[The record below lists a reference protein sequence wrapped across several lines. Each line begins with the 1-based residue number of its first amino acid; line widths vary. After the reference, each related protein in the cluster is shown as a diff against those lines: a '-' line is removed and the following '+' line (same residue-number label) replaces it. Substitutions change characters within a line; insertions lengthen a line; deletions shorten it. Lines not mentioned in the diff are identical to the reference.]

1 MDKATATLLENI
13 QKRSGKTL
21 DELTALVRNSGV
33 TKHGQAVAMLK
44 ETLGMGHGDA
54 NMVAHLTFSPERIY
68 GTAGGPADSAST
80 GSAGEGSA
88 PASVDAELDRIYTG
102 PKAVLR
108 PIHERVMKEIAKFG
122 AFELA
127 PKKTYIS
134 LRRRKQFAT
143 AGPATNTR
151 LEVGLNMKGVK
162 GTSRLEALP
171 PGGMC
176 QYKVRL
182 EKPDDVD
189 AELLSWIK
197 AAFDSA
203 G

>member
-1 MDKATATLLENI
+1 MDKATETLLANL
-13 QKRSGKTL
+13 QKLSGKTL
-21 DELTALVRNSGV
+21 DELTALVRNSGA

-68 GTAGGPADSAST
+68 GTAPAAGDSTAADSGANI
-80 GSAGEGSA
+80 E
-88 PASVDAELDRIYTG
+88 AELDRIYTG
-102 PKAVLR
+102 PKAALR
-108 PIHERVMKEIAKFG
+108 PIHDRVMEEIEKFG
-122 AFELA
+122 EFEQA

-134 LRRRKQFAT
+134 LRRKKQFAT
-143 AGPATNTR
+143 VGPATNTR
-151 LEVGLNMKGVK
+151 VEVGLNMKDVK

-176 QYKVRL
+176 QYKVKL
-182 EKPDDVD
+182 SAPAEVN
-189 AELLSWIK
+189 AELLGWIRT
-197 AAFDSA
+197 AYDRS

>member
-1 MDKATATLLENI
+1 MDKATETLLANL

-21 DELTALVRNSGV
+21 DELTALVRNSGA

-68 GTAGGPADSAST
+68 GTAPAAGDAAGAGSGASI
-80 GSAGEGSA
+80 
-88 PASVDAELDRIYTG
+88 DAELDRIYTG
-102 PKAVLR
+102 PRAALR
-108 PIHERVMKEIAKFG
+108 PIHERVMKEIEKLG
-122 AFELA
+122 TFEQA

-134 LRRRKQFAT
+134 LRRKKQFAMV
-143 AGPATNTR
+143 GPATNTR
-151 LEVGLNMKGVK
+151 VEVGLNMKDVK
-162 GTSRLEALP
+162 GTARLEALP

-182 EKPDDVD
+182 SAPSEVD
-189 AELLSWIK
+189 AELVGWIR
-197 AAFDSA
+197 AAYEAA